1 MGDPRAIL
9 VKTDLC
15 RFGMQT
21 TDEVGELGPARKRTG
36 FLTSSWALAE
46 ELAGTCEGQ
55 HRHYHLV
62 ERRAKV
68 AEIYPPELCRAIA
81 RGAARQKL
89 ADEANVRTSRPMTI
103 SGLMSVLSKDVKEDW
118 KDEVHEE
125 DGGDDLVGVNKQ
137 KGINITKG
145 T

>member
-1 MGDPRAIL
+1 MRDPRAIV
-9 VKTDLC
+9 VKSDLC

-21 TDEVGELGPARKRTG
+21 IGEVGEIGPARKRFG
-36 FLTSSWALAE
+36 CLASSWALAE

-62 ERRAKV
+62 ERWAKE

-103 SGLMSVLSKDVKEDW
+103 SSFMSVLSKDVKEDW
-118 KDEVHEE
+118 NYEVHEE
-125 DGGDDLVGVNKQ
+125 GAGDDRVGVTNQ
-137 KGINITKG
+137 RATIS
-145 T
+145 

>member
-1 MGDPRAIL
+1 MREIMRDPRAIL

-36 FLTSSWALAE
+36 FLTSNWALAE

-62 ERRAKV
+62 ERRAKE

-81 RGAARQKL
+81 
-89 ADEANVRTSRPMTI
+89 
-103 SGLMSVLSKDVKEDW
+103 
-118 KDEVHEE
+118 
-125 DGGDDLVGVNKQ
+125 
-137 KGINITKG
+137 
-145 T
+145 